1 MHLDILIF
9 GIIAGFLIYRLNS
22 VLGTRK
28 EDKRSRPNPFADS
41 DTQPRS
47 LQAPLLT
54 ISPIEQKPLR
64 QTEGFEQ
71 LIDTEANKD
80 GQIESGL
87 EEIAAADTSF
97 ELEHFMAGTR
107 YAFEAIVEAYNIG
120 DRDSLRL
127 LLSPKLYADFEA
139 GIKERE
145 EQGSLQQT
153 EESRIKTARIVE
165 AHLGGT
171 MAYITIDYDV
181 EKIIL
186 SGYKTDSGNISSVKD
201 IWTFTR
207 DIRSSDPN
215 WILMETRTAGE

>member
-28 EDKRSRPNPFADS
+28 EDKRSRPNPFADPE
-41 DTQPRS
+41 TQPRT
-47 LQAPLLT
+47 LQAPLPAASLN
-54 ISPIEQKPLR
+54 EQKPVR

-80 GQIESGL
+80 GRIETGL
-87 EEIAAADTSF
+87 EEIAAADPSF

-107 YAFEAIVEAYNIG
+107 YAFDTIVESYSIG

-145 EQGSLQQT
+145 EQEPLQKT

-181 EKIIL
+181 EKTIL
-186 SGYKTDSGNISSVKD
+186 SGDKIDSDNISSVKD

-215 WILMETRTAGE
+215 WILIETRTAGE